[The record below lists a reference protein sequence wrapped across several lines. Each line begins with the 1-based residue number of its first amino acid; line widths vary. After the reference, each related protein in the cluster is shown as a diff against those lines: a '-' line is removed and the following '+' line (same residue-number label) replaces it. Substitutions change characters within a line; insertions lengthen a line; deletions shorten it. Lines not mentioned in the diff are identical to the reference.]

1 MKKQLALLLA
11 LLFLLSGCSGSTT
24 GGGSTSGAVGRM
36 ISEVDAGNYMDA
48 AEIYTNSIYGNTDR
62 EYQAKQEL
70 ETRLDQALS
79 DYNTNV
85 KSYDEAQNAITTVDR
100 VGVLSI
106 ERVDRTQ
113 ESLNA
118 LQKSK
123 SAFESAEALFASG
136 LYTDALENYLAVIES
151 DINYAAAQ
159 QKAAEAREYF
169 LADLDGELDEYIAAD
184 QYDEALALLQ
194 QARLMLPDEVSLDAR
209 ETEIEAKYLNHALDQ
224 AEEIFAAGKDYE
236 AAIRVIT
243 TAQNKLGE
251 NDRLTAALEEYQSYI
266 PVYLNDL
273 EYFDKSDEGG
283 WSPTIKLS
291 DSLEDNY
298 GNVYSHGL
306 GAYSPD
312 HYLDQGS
319 VRYYLNGNYTSL
331 KGTLVVRKES
341 RQSSEDGRIEIYGDG
356 VLLYASP
363 SMKSDTA
370 PIDFNVDVSGVSFLS
385 ITFYPVKYERIP
397 TLCDAILQK

>member
-1 MKKQLALLLA
+1 MKKQLALLFA

-169 LADLDGELDEYIAAD
+169 LTDLDGELDGYLAAD

-224 AEEIFAAGKDYE
+224 AEETFAAGKDYE

-273 EYFDKSDEGG
+273 EYFDASTSSISEYEDI
-283 WSPTIKLS
+283 T
-291 DSLEDNY
+291 DNY
-298 GNVYSHGL
+298 ENTYKYGL
-306 GAYSPD
+306 RVLSWRAYSSAEDDIRYFLGDNFSMFSGTCAMKKTQRNEPD
-312 HYLDQGS
+312 CGY
-319 VRYYLNGNYTSL
+319 
-331 KGTLVVRKES
+331 
-341 RQSSEDGRIEIYGDG
+341 IEIYGDD
-356 VLLYASP
+356 VLLYTSP
-363 SMKSDTA
+363 TMESDTPPQSFA
-370 PIDFNVDVSGVSFLS
+370 VDVSGVSFLR
-385 ITFYPVKYERIP
+385 ITFHAIDEYPP